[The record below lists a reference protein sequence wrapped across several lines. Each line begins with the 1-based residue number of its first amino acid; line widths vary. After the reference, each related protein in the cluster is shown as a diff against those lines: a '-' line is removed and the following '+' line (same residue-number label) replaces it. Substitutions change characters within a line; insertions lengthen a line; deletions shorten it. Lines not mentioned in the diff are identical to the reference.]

1 MGADVVRADAY
12 DHARKANDADR
23 DKDVIDH
30 LERL

>member
-12 DHARKANDADR
+12 DHARKANDTDR
-23 DKDVIDH
+23 NNVVIDH